1 MRRRTNVRMTKI
13 VLAISFIF
21 LLGRMI
27 YAGIGA
33 VTHHQEKRLIPL
45 DHTTT
50 QTIPPR
56 DPPPASH

>member
-1 MRRRTNVRMTKI
+1 MTKI